1 MHRIM
6 AWLLAT
12 SALLNVSPLNAA
24 PAHDWSYSFGGPGAN
39 TAYDVAVDPTGG
51 VVVAGAF
58 SASMNIGGAPLTSAG
73 AFDVFLAKFDP
84 TGAPQWS
91 KRFGASGADVAAGV
105 AIDPAGNITI
115 TGYFQGTVSFGGAAL
130 VSKGGDDIFVAKFD
144 AAGNPLWSRG
154 YGTTRDD
161 EGHDV
166 ASDAL
171 GNLIMT
177 GHYGSA
183 IDFGGGTAPFVGSVD
198 SFILKLDG
206 AGAYQWHKVAGSTNL
221 DEGFGVAVDA
231 SNNIAVTGSF
241 FSTVNFGG
249 SNLVSAGLSDAF
261 VVKYRADGT
270 HLWST
275 RVGASGISESGQAV
289 AINGSGGVVVTGA
302 DRGAFLVKYDT
313 DGVKQWTRNFTSN
326 VDMQGLDVAFGPN
339 GTIAMTGDLQGSTNF
354 GGGAITSAGDD
365 DIFLAVFDAT
375 GVHHWSQRFGNTLD
389 DWGYACAFD
398 ASSAL
403 IATGIFSS
411 TVNFGGAMLTSLGN
425 SDVYLVKFDNPL
437 AVDSTPPLITC
448 PADIQ
453 VEQASPA
460 GTPASNAVIA
470 VFLAGATTSDD
481 TDPSPVITNDAPAT
495 FPPGTTPVTF
505 RATDATG
512 NHAECTAH
520 VMVLDSTPP
529 EIAVA
534 LDKTMLWP
542 PNHKFVTVCAQVTV
556 SDDGTAQPAW
566 TLVSIT
572 CNEDADG
579 HGDGHTQT
587 DYRDAQFG
595 TADRCVDLRAE
606 RAGNGDGRVYELFYS
621 VRDASGNTTSVAA
634 HVRVPHD
641 MSDFGATQ
649 GAGSLTSVHPNPFNP
664 QTTVAYFL
672 IESHHVRI
680 DIYDARG
687 SLVRRLVD
695 EGMPAGSHSTVWN
708 GADDAGHGVGSGIYF
723 VKMRVGTDIETRKI
737 VLLK

>member
-12 SALLNVSPLNAA
+12 SALLIVSPLNAA
-24 PAHDWSYSFGGPGAN
+24 PAHDWSYSFGGAGTN
-39 TAYDVAVDPTGG
+39 TAYDVAVDATGG
-51 VVVAGAF
+51 VVVAGTF
-58 SASMNIGGAPLTSAG
+58 TGSMNVGGALTSAG
-73 AFDVFLAKFDP
+73 GFDVFLAKFDP
-84 TGAPQWS
+84 TGAPVWS
-91 KRFGASGADVAAGV
+91 KRFGAAGPDQALGV
-105 AIDPAGNITI
+105 TLDPAGNIII
-115 TGYFQGTVSFGGAAL
+115 TGYFQGTVSFGGTAL
-130 VSKGGDDIFVAKFD
+130 ASKGGDDIFVAKFD
-144 AAGNPLWSRG
+144 AAGNPLWSRS

-166 ASDAL
+166 VADGL
-171 GNLIMT
+171 GNLIIT
-177 GHYGSA
+177 GHYGLA
-183 IDFGGGTAPFVGSVD
+183 LDFGGGTTPFVGSVD
-198 SFILKLDG
+198 AFILKLDAG
-206 AGAYQWHKVAGSTNL
+206 GAYQWNKVAGSTNL

-241 FSTVNFGG
+241 FSTINLGG

-261 VVKYRADGT
+261 IVKYRADGT

-275 RVGASGISESGQAV
+275 RVGGSGISESGQAV
-289 AINGSGGVVVTGA
+289 AMNAGGGVVVAGA
-302 DRGAFLVKYDT
+302 DRGAFVVKYDA
-313 DGVKQWTRNFTSN
+313 DGVKQWIRNFTSTSS
-326 VDMQGLDVAFGPN
+326 MQGLDVAIGPN

-354 GGGAITSAGDD
+354 GGGPLASAGDD
-365 DIFLAVFDAT
+365 DIFIAVFDAT
-375 GVHHWSQRFGNTLD
+375 GLHHWSQRYGNTLD

-398 ASSAL
+398 ASNAL

-411 TVNFGGAMLTSLGN
+411 TVNFGGSMLASLGN
-425 SDVYLVKFDNPL
+425 SDVYLVKFDDPV
-437 AVDSTPPLITC
+437 AVDTTPPLITC
-448 PADIQ
+448 PGDIE
-453 VEQASPA
+453 VEQAGPA

-470 VFLAGATTSDD
+470 AFLSGATASDD
-481 TDPSPVITNDAPAT
+481 TDPSPVITNDAPAM

-505 RATDATG
+505 TARDASG
-512 NHAECTAH
+512 NHADCTAH
-520 VMVLDSTPP
+520 VTVLDSTPP

-556 SDDGTAQPAW
+556 SDNSTAQPAW
-566 TLVSIT
+566 ELVSIT
-572 CNEDADG
+572 SNEDADG
-579 HGDGHTQT
+579 HGDGHTQP
-587 DYRDAQFG
+587 DYRDAAFG

-606 RAGNGDGRVYELFYS
+606 RAGNGDGRIYDLVYS
-621 VRDASGNTTSVAA
+621 VRDAAGNTATAVA

-641 MSDFGATQ
+641 ASDFGESM

-672 IESHHVRI
+672 VQSHHVRI

-695 EGMPAGSHSTVWN
+695 EGMDAGSHNAVWN
-708 GADDAGHGVGSGIYF
+708 GTDDSGHSVGSGIYF
-723 VKMRVGTDIETRKI
+723 VKMIAGSEIETRKI